1 MFWSKLSQNKV
12 ITSHWISLSP
22 MKLPA
27 AMMPGPIKLSVDT
40 NISSDKRN
48 YGLINSVFAQT
59 FNHGPSLATAM
70 FVIICAI
77 LIIGALFTHALL
89 RQVTQNGRTISVH
102 NQQLAL
108 LAARHQRSQQAR
120 GQVE

>member
-1 MFWSKLSQNKV
+1 
-12 ITSHWISLSP
+12 
-22 MKLPA
+22 MKLPG
-27 AMMPGPIKLSVDT
+27 AMMPGPISLSVDT

-48 YGLINSVFAQT
+48 YGLVNSVFAQT

-108 LAARHQRSQQAR
+108 LAARHQRSEQAR